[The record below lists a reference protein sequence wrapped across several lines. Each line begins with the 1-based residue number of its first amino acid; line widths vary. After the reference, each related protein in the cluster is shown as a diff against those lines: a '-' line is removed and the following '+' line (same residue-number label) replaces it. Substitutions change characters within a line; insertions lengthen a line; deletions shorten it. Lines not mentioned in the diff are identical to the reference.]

1 MAREKKQNTVK
12 MMQVSISLPPD
23 LVEAIDK
30 MAEEDNR
37 NRSNFIVNVFRT
49 LARNW
54 AQESAQE
61 GGKDG
66 R

>member
-1 MAREKKQNTVK
+1 MARKKQNVVE
-12 MMQVSISLPPD
+12 MAQISISLPCG
-23 LVEAIDK
+23 LLGVIDK
-30 MAEEDNR
+30 MAAQDNR
-37 NRSNFIVNVFRT
+37 TRSNFIVNVLRKA
-49 LARNW
+49 AREW